1 MKTNPIY
8 YFFAGVFLVCTSH
21 AAEPPSDIAP
31 AQKRNASVELAERLA
46 AVPTSENIQIPDDV
60 KNPFDSLAGIKIEQ
74 KVGRPT
80 TDKELLAILADQLHP
95 TGVMGREESLILL
108 LKGQKGVKLNEKLT
122 LSFDGAAYDVEVT
135 SIDHNSFSLRYNQ
148 AEITRP
154 IK

>member
-8 YFFAGVFLVCTSH
+8 YFLAGVFLVCTSR
-21 AAEPPSDIAP
+21 AAEPASDITS
-31 AQKRNASVELAERLA
+31 AQKRNTSVELAEHLA

-60 KNPFDSLAGIKIEQ
+60 KNPFDPLAGVKIDQ
-74 KVGRPT
+74 KIGRPT

-122 LSFDGAAYDVEVT
+122 LSFDGSAYDVEVT